1 VVKRVLAI
9 VPDLLIETRIEG
21 AAKGLKATVETV
33 SAQEA
38 PNLIASTRP
47 ELVIIDLAAPGVE
60 IEAVAS
66 AAREAQVSVAGF
78 YPHVEVTLRR
88 AAKGAGIE
96 HVYARSRFL
105 RDLPAILRERLK
117 G

>member
-1 VVKRVLAI
+1 MKRILAI
-9 VPDLLIETRIEG
+9 VPDLLIEVQIEG
-21 AAKGLKATVETV
+21 AAKRLNAIVETV
-33 SAQEA
+33 SAQQA
-38 PNLIASTRP
+38 PDLIASTRP
-47 ELVIIDLAAPGVE
+47 ELVIIDLATPGVE
-60 IEAVAS
+60 IEVIVS

-78 YPHVEVTLRR
+78 YPHVEDKLRR

-105 RDLPAILRERLK
+105 RELPAILQERLE

>member
-1 VVKRVLAI
+1 VKRILLI
-9 VPDLLIETRIEG
+9 VPDLLIEVRIEG
-21 AAKGLKATVETV
+21 AAKRLNAAIETV

-38 PNLIASTRP
+38 PDLIASTRP
-47 ELVIIDLAAPGVE
+47 QVVIVDLATPELE

-66 AAREAQVSVAGF
+66 AARETQVSVAGF
-78 YPHVEVTLRR
+78 YPHVEDKLRR

-105 RDLPAILRERLK
+105 RELPTILRERLK